1 MLDTSGLSGLTTPR
15 SSFEFL
21 TKPVREQDLLD
32 AVHVALE
39 RDRIRREQTSK
50 LNHLRVRYESLSSR
64 HRKLLSL
71 VTVGLLNKQIAGEM
85 NLSETTVKVQ
95 RRILM
100 QKLGAESLVDLT
112 QMAGVLGVGESHLRG
127 TKH

>member
-1 MLDTSGLSGLTTPR
+1 M
-15 SSFEFL
+15 
-21 TKPVREQDLLD
+21 
-32 AVHVALE
+32 
-39 RDRIRREQTSK
+39 
-50 LNHLRVRYESLSSR
+50 RYESLSSR

-71 VTVGLLNKQIAGEM
+71 VTAGLLNKQIAGEM